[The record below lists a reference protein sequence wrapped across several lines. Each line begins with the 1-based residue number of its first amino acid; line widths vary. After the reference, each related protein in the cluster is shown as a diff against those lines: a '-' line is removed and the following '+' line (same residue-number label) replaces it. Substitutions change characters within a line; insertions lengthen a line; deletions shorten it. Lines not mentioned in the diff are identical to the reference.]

1 MLTQR
6 VNSVDYAVEM
16 GFVRFV
22 PYLSAMTWRNG
33 AMNPTE
39 TLWMDQ
45 FTKIDNSNSQP
56 VAMDLHPYPGP
67 VDPIGDKKYCVC
79 NQCSRQEVP
88 KIYENTLFNF
98 PNLTSCYVG
107 RVAGQ
112 DSVQTSS
119 WGYAISYTGKF
130 ESIKSIYFEISQFAL
145 LPTYL
150 SRVQN
155 LLSSPDLLV
164 G

>member
-45 FTKIDNSNSQP
+45 FTKIDNSNS
-56 VAMDLHPYPGP
+56 
-67 VDPIGDKKYCVC
+67 
-79 NQCSRQEVP
+79 
-88 KIYENTLFNF
+88 
-98 PNLTSCYVG
+98 
-107 RVAGQ
+107 
-112 DSVQTSS
+112 
-119 WGYAISYTGKF
+119 
-130 ESIKSIYFEISQFAL
+130 
-145 LPTYL
+145 
-150 SRVQN
+150 
-155 LLSSPDLLV
+155 
-164 G
+164 